1 MAVLVSTFIM
11 NTYIYSATEEGVTFA
26 NDCVCRKFTEFCL
39 LKTFNLYVHCAY
51 VCTHVYQVMYIFC
64 VTCSTHSYSIV
75 RLLRSRID
83 AAIGP
88 LVDSKLETLV
98 FEGDGHEIVPQLMDD
113 IMSSA
118 E

>member
-1 MAVLVSTFIM
+1 MQEISVHSKLSTCMYLVHM
-11 NTYIYSATEEGVTFA
+11 
-26 NDCVCRKFTEFCL
+26 
-39 LKTFNLYVHCAY
+39 Y
-51 VCTHVYQVMYIFC
+51 VCTCVHQVMCIIFC
-64 VTCSTHSYSIV
+64 VACSTHSYSIV

-88 LVDSKLETLV
+88 LVDLKLETLV